1 LTFAIVFNI
10 FSWILQLHDQNKPFA
25 EIRSSLHVLERIA
38 SSVKCKEP
46 VLLVGETGTGKTT
59 LVQYLAMKLGQK
71 LTVLVYLLSPLSLD
85 ELLYA
90 WNLLQGI
97 LTVSIWFLLQNLS
110 QQSDVADL
118 LGGFKPMDA
127 QFICFPLYKE
137 FEDLFSKTFSMKV
150 FFI

>member
-1 LTFAIVFNI
+1 
-10 FSWILQLHDQNKPFA
+10 LQLHDQNKPFA

-97 LTVSIWFLLQNLS
+97 LTVSI
-110 QQSDVADL
+110 
-118 LGGFKPMDA
+118 
-127 QFICFPLYKE
+127 
-137 FEDLFSKTFSMKV
+137 
-150 FFI
+150 